1 MWVYQNTACYG
12 LYSLAEKETLKGLL
26 LANKVNSGSDILR
39 SLLVLLSCLVDL
51 HIVYHWKPSC
61 MAN

>member
-1 MWVYQNTACYG
+1 M
-12 LYSLAEKETLKGLL
+12 LKGLL
-26 LANKVNSGSDILR
+26 LANKVISGSDILR